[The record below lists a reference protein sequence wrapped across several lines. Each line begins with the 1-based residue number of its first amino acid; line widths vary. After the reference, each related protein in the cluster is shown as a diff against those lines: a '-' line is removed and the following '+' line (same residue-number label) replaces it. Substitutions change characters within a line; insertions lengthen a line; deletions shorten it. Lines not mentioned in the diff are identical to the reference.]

1 MVMFWGSLFT
11 VSSWMVTLQWSC
23 QICINNAQIQKQGT
37 VNVFFAMH
45 SHAVIPSFAWKK
57 FFPSALLK
65 LISFSL
71 LSLTKFITRNGLLE
85 FKVLSMWIYIVSLW
99 KSGQMSLQLVLWEN
113 FFLSAMLM
121 FRCPFSLSANC
132 YAALFCSRSGRDLW
146 SLVTICFK
154 GEKKMKMLLIKPFE
168 PLQWLMCNFS
178 LQYHLWISH

>member
-71 LSLTKFITRNGLLE
+71 LSLTKFITRNGSLE
-85 FKVLSMWIYIVSLW
+85 FKVLSMWIYILSLW
-99 KSGQMSLQLVLWEN
+99 KSGQMSLQLVLREN
-113 FFLSAMLM
+113 FFLSAMLVFIICQLLCCLILLSLWKRSLIIGHNM
-121 FRCPFSLSANC
+121 FQRRKENEN
-132 YAALFCSRSGRDLW
+132 
-146 SLVTICFK
+146 VI
-154 GEKKMKMLLIKPFE
+154 
-168 PLQWLMCNFS
+168 N
-178 LQYHLWISH
+178 

>member
-71 LSLTKFITRNGLLE
+71 LSLTKFITRNGSLE
-85 FKVLSMWIYIVSLW
+85 FKVLSMWMYILSLW

-113 FFLSAMLM
+113 FSCQRCLCSDVRSHNLPTFMLPY
-121 FRCPFSLSANC
+121 F
-132 YAALFCSRSGRDLW
+132 ALPLEEIFDHW
-146 SLVTICFK
+146 SQYVLVSKETRKWKC
-154 GEKKMKMLLIKPFE
+154 
-168 PLQWLMCNFS
+168 C
-178 LQYHLWISH
+178 